1 MYELCARREAEKN
14 ENGKKESK
22 KIKNGCVY
30 INLCISQV
38 INCTTSYQ
46 FFSFHLMEKRKKRVF
61 FSVHHQTMRSVNTK
75 YSNTYTKEFNSNF
88 IQFSYLNYTKL
99 VIQLS
104 ECDCAHERERVRHF
118 FHFIITS
125 MGKKHNC
132 IYLIVF
138 FHSSFFVVVEV
149 RKLFEFMWI

>member
-46 FFSFHLMEKRKKRVF
+46 FFFLSFDGEKKKAGF
-61 FSVHHQTMRSVNTK
+61 FQCAPSNHAECK
-75 YSNTYTKEFNSNF
+75 YQILKHIHKR
-88 IQFSYLNYTKL
+88 IQFQFYT
-99 VIQLS
+99 I
-104 ECDCAHERERVRHF
+104 
-118 FHFIITS
+118 
-125 MGKKHNC
+125 
-132 IYLIVF
+132 
-138 FHSSFFVVVEV
+138 
-149 RKLFEFMWI
+149 